1 MPDNLSNRINKLINY
16 YLQLKIKL
24 RMGRIDKNGNMHGR
38 FGNIVY
44 YVRNGKQYGK
54 EYNGKVNQP
63 NTDIQQAQ
71 KEKMALCGKF
81 TSNIKRIINIG
92 YQASKYQNSVLEAN
106 SYHLMHAIKTV
117 DLVEGD
123 IITKVHQFDYTK
135 AKVSRGLIDQPEF
148 LAIEPL
154 EHGIKLS
161 WKPTLGSINTRFH
174 DTLVAVFYTPGTKA
188 YPVYN
193 VGSRE
198 SGGGIIEYPK
208 FIKGAMHLWVFWHNP
223 NKCQEQSL
231 EKISDSLYLGEF
243 QI

>member
-1 MPDNLSNRINKLINY
+1 MA
-16 YLQLKIKL
+16 
-24 RMGRIDKNGNMHGR
+24 RIDKDGNMHGR
-38 FGNIVY
+38 VGNIVY
-44 YVRNGKQYGK
+44 YVRNDKQYARI
-54 EYNGKVNQP
+54 YNRKVNQP

-71 KEKMALCGKF
+71 KEKMALSGKF

-92 YQASKYQNSVLEAN
+92 YQASKNRNSIVEAN
-106 SYHLMHAIKTV
+106 AYHIMHAIKTV
-117 DLVEGD
+117 ELVEGD
-123 IITKVHQFDYTK
+123 TITKIHQFDYTK

-148 LAIEPL
+148 LSIEPL
-154 EHGIKLS
+154 EHGIKSS
-161 WKPTLGSINTRFH
+161 WSPKLGSKNTRFH
-174 DTLVAVFYTPGTKA
+174 DTLVALFYAPGTRA

-193 VGSRE
+193 IGSRE

-208 FIKGAMHLWVFWHNP
+208 FFNGTMHLWVFWHNP